1 MSGGASRVRG
11 VAGRSL
17 LACGR
22 GLVLAAASLACIP
35 LFIVSVVSVLSVAA
49 GIGVLLAPGCLLAVR
64 RLAGSQRR
72 RSLEWSGVSIAAHYR
87 PRPAVVTRGMAGR
100 LSAASGC

>member
-1 MSGGASRVRG
+1 MSSGARGFCG

-22 GLVLAAASLACIP
+22 GLVLAVASLAGLL
-35 LFIVSVVSVLSVAA
+35 LFIVSLVSVLSVAA
-49 GIGVLLAPGCLLAVR
+49 GVGVLLAPGCLLAVR

-72 RSLEWSGVSIAAHYR
+72 RSLEWSGVRIAAPYR
-87 PRPAVVTRGMAGR
+87 PRPAAVTAGLTRR
-100 LSAASGC
+100 LR